1 MHQLAPDEGGDDLL
15 GDPMAGE
22 YVSEVEVG
30 LINGVDTAG
39 LERIIV
45 GTVVIGVVISLLVVE
60 IWEENF

>member
-1 MHQLAPDEGGDDLL
+1 
-15 GDPMAGE
+15 MAGE